1 MYQNNL
7 KVATA
12 EMLRFISPNGDIIC
26 SPKGHVHMLV
36 IEEHNLSKKTGVE
49 ALMDVISKGY
59 ALVAQ
64 IKKEILITHCKNLTN
79 LQQQAITELEK
90 TFLNYTISLVQ
101 EEM

>member
-26 SPKGHVHMLV
+26 SPEGHVHMLV
-36 IEEHNLSKKTGVE
+36 IEEHNLSRKTGVE

-64 IKKEILITHCKNLTN
+64 IKKEILITHCKNLTS
-79 LQQQAITELEK
+79 LQQQAIAELEN
-90 TFLNYTISLVQ
+90 TFLNYKISLVQ

>member
-1 MYQNNL
+1 MYKNNL
-7 KVATA
+7 KVTTA
-12 EMLRFISPNGDIIC
+12 ETLRFISPNGDIIC
-26 SPKGHVHMLV
+26 SPEGHVHMLV

-79 LQQQAITELEK
+79 LQQQAIAELES
-90 TFLNYTISLVQ
+90 TFLNYKISLVQ

>member
-1 MYQNNL
+1 MYKNNL

-12 EMLRFISPNGDIIC
+12 ETLRFISPNGDIIC
-26 SPKGHVHMLV
+26 SPEGHVHMLV
-36 IEEHNLSKKTGVE
+36 IEEHNLSKKTGVA

-64 IKKEILITHCKNLTN
+64 IKKEIFITHCKNLTS
-79 LQQQAITELEK
+79 LQQQAIAELKK
-90 TFLNYTISLVQ
+90 TFSNYTISLVQ